1 MFLQLQHGGRIGH
14 PDNSGGLTPVAP
26 SPIAL
31 PDTIF
36 TSGGHRPA
44 VVPREMTTE
53 DIRETVHDFAA
64 GARRADE
71 AGFAGVEV
79 HGGNG
84 YLLHQFL
91 ASGTNHRTDAYGG
104 SAAGRI
110 RFVREVV
117 EAVAE
122 AIGPDR
128 VGLRIAPGVTAN
140 GMHEDDADDVYP
152 ALVDAL
158 SDSGLG
164 YLRRRFRGH
173 HARPCFGQ
181 GERRMT
187 ALLEVED
194 LRVAYGKIEAV
205 KGISFSVD
213 AGEVVTLIGTNGAG
227 KTTTLRTLS
236 GLLKPVGGQI
246 KFEGK
251 SLRKIPAH
259 KIVSLG
265 LAHSPEGR
273 HIFPRMTI
281 EENLLLGAFLR
292 KDTPGIAKD
301 VQRAYDL
308 FPILGER
315 RKQAAG
321 TLSGGEQQMLAM
333 GRALMSQPK
342 LLMLD
347 EPSMGLSPIMMQKIM
362 ATIAELKAQGTTIL
376 LVEQNAQAALALAD
390 HGHVMEIG
398 KVVLSGTGQDLL
410 HDESVRK
417 AYLGE
422 D

>member
-1 MFLQLQHGGRIGH
+1 
-14 PDNSGGLTPVAP
+14 V
-26 SPIAL
+26 
-31 PDTIF
+31 
-36 TSGGHRPA
+36 
-44 VVPREMTTE
+44 
-53 DIRETVHDFAA
+53 
-64 GARRADE
+64 
-71 AGFAGVEV
+71 
-79 HGGNG
+79 
-84 YLLHQFL
+84 
-91 ASGTNHRTDAYGG
+91 
-104 SAAGRI
+104 
-110 RFVREVV
+110 
-117 EAVAE
+117 
-122 AIGPDR
+122 
-128 VGLRIAPGVTAN
+128 
-140 GMHEDDADDVYP
+140 
-152 ALVDAL
+152 
-158 SDSGLG
+158 
-164 YLRRRFRGH
+164 
-173 HARPCFGQ
+173 
-181 GERRMT
+181 T

-205 KGISFSVD
+205 KGISFKVE

-236 GLLKPVGGQI
+236 GLLRPSGGRI
-246 KFEGK
+246 TFEGK
-251 SLRKIPAH
+251 PLHGVPAH
-259 KIVSLG
+259 KIVALG

-292 KDTPGIAKD
+292 RDTAAIHQD
-301 VQRAYDL
+301 VEKAYAL

-362 ATIAELKAQGTTIL
+362 HTIVELRAGGTTIL
-376 LVEQNAQAALALAD
+376 LVEQNAQAALSLAD
-390 HGHVMEIG
+390 QGHVMETGRI
-398 KVVLSGTGQDLL
+398 VLSGPGAELL